1 MYRGNDSVFR
11 FSLMGIAFILIFFLL
26 ILIVRMP
33 SDVSAE
39 PAPLDKHSQTD
50 ANPEGAQ
57 STGLSI
63 EKRRIREL
71 EAQQKG
77 LTELRKVLTHSS
89 RTPVLD
95 GTSEEALISAL
106 ELRAHLEQALRR
118 DGSQATSGQDSD
130 RLSDSVITSQALAA
144 IDFKRSIESLVKRE
158 LGVSLVPGQEPAWEQ
173 WLVSTLD
180 RLDAR
185 GAEEKSDPRA
195 LSAQIAFL
203 RDRLDANVAPP
214 CWFDAAG
221 RVQSLLAIELHPG
234 RPEKISIK
242 PLVPRMRVDSAS
254 DIPGLK
260 ELQEARQM
268 PYPAFKESARAIAQ
282 HSSKQWCRHSVQ
294 IADHLR
300 SGMQSE
306 RIHRELE
313 NFFHLVILPR

>member
-11 FSLMGIAFILIFFLL
+11 FSLTGIAFFLIFFLL
-26 ILIVRMP
+26 ILFVRMS

-39 PAPLDKHSQTD
+39 LTSQDKHPQTD
-50 ANPEGAQ
+50 ASPEGAQ
-57 STGLSI
+57 STELSI

-77 LTELRKVLTHSS
+77 ITELRKVLTHSS

-106 ELRAHLEQALRR
+106 ELRARLEQALL
-118 DGSQATSGQDSD
+118 SAAPPGQKPDKYSD
-130 RLSDSVITSQALAA
+130 AEIASRVQAA
-144 IDFKRSIESLVKRE
+144 IDIRQSIESLVFRE
-158 LGVSLVPGQEPAWEQ
+158 LGVMSVPGQESAWEQ
-173 WLVSTLD
+173 WLLTTLD
-180 RLDAR
+180 RQDAS

-195 LSAQIAFL
+195 LRAQIAFL
-203 RDRLDANVAPP
+203 RERLDVSVAPP
-214 CWFDAAG
+214 CWFDAASK
-221 RVQSLLAIELHPG
+221 VQPLLAIELHPG
-234 RPEKISIK
+234 RPEKIAIK
-242 PLVPRMRVDSAS
+242 PLTLPRMHVDSAS
-254 DIPGLK
+254 VIPGLE

-268 PYPAFKESARAIAQ
+268 PYPVFKERARTIAQ
-282 HSSKQWCRHSVQ
+282 HSSKQWCRYSVQ
-294 IADHLR
+294 VTDHLR